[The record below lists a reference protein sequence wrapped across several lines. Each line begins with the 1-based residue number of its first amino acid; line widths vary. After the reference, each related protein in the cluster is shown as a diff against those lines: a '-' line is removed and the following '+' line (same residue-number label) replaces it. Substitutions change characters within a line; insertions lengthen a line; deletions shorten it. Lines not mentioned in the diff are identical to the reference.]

1 MRKIGNKLEIRF
13 NTRPIEEVKLKLAN
27 FKDVTLKEGMEK
39 LGEYDKN
46 YCFC

>member
-1 MRKIGNKLEIRF
+1 MLKIMIFKYVGKP
-13 NTRPIEEVKLKLAN
+13 TREVKLKLAN